1 MSSKRVILFLLIF
14 IFLLLSVIFPPR
26 KVEAFS
32 GSGAGT
38 AGDPFQITTCAQLQ
52 EISDDLDASY
62 RLENNISC
70 TAETSVGGSLWNSGA
85 GFAPIGS
92 LTEGS
97 QFTGT
102 LNGNSFK
109 VTGLFISRAATN
121 YVGLFGAVYVGG
133 TVSNI
138 GLEDV
143 NITGNGFTGGL
154 AGQNVGTITGSYT
167 MGTVIGNGTMVGG
180 LIGAS
185 TSGSITNSY
194 STVSVTSTA
203 DDVGGLVGRNLAQLT
218 KSYASGTVNGNN
230 NVGGLVGNNNSGTI
244 ANSYAKGTVTGSDT
258 VGGLVGMS
266 FNFGSITDSY
276 STGAVTGTTNV
287 GGLVGNDTSTVS
299 NSFWDNQT
307 SGQATSDGGTGKTT
321 AQMKV
326 VATFT
331 DTETVGLT
339 TAWDFVNNPNDDV
352 GNDDVWNIS
361 SANNSGY
368 PFLSWQVFPVSTA
381 TPTPTPQGSADSLST
396 PSAPTCGSVKPI
408 GILDL
413 FQIES
418 NSTSAKLYFTT
429 LRNNVTGYSIV
440 YGFKEG
446 EERFGANISYSGPKW
461 IIDTTIH
468 RLTPNT
474 TYYFRVKPLNSCN
487 GGEWSS
493 SLMVKTGGSNTQVTV
508 YYKNFLS
515 RIQSFTSN
523 VLGQSTSVGSLQ
535 SDSVQTPA
543 INSCSYEVISGDS
556 LWAIAHKKF
565 GLGIQYSQIVKLNPN
580 LDSSSMIYPG
590 QILTLCY

>member
-1 MSSKRVILFLLIF
+1 MSSKRAILLIF
-14 IFLLLSVIFPPR
+14 IFLLLSVIFPPK

-62 RLENNISC
+62 RLENNIAC
-70 TAETSVGGSLWNSGA
+70 TAATSEGGSLWNSGA

-138 GLEDV
+138 GLEDAD
-143 NITGNGFTGGL
+143 ITGNGLTGGL

-167 MGTVIGNGTMVGG
+167 TGTVTGNGTMVGG
-180 LIGAS
+180 LVGAS

-194 STVSVTSTA
+194 STVSVNSTA

-266 FNFGSITDSY
+266 FNFGSITNSY

-287 GGLVGNDTSTVS
+287 GGFAGNDTSTVS

-307 SGQATSDGGTGKTT
+307 SGQTTSDGGTGKTT

-331 DTETVGLT
+331 DTATTGLSE
-339 TAWDFVNNPNDDV
+339 AWDFVNNPNNDA

-368 PFLSWQVFPVSTA
+368 PFLSWQTFPAS
-381 TPTPTPQGSADSLST
+381 TPTPTPAVSSSST
-396 PSAPTCGSVKPI
+396 SSSSSSPSAPSCTASKPI
-408 GILDL
+408 GIPDL
-413 FQIES
+413 FQIDVQ
-418 NSTSAKLYFTT
+418 STTAKLYFTT
-429 LRNNVTGYSIV
+429 LRNNISGYTLA
-440 YGFKEG
+440 YGFREG

-461 IIDTTIH
+461 IIDTTINY
-468 RLTPNT
+468 LAPNT
-474 TYYFRVKPLNSCN
+474 TYYFKVKPLNDCN
-487 GGEWSS
+487 GGEWSN
-493 SLMVKTGGSNTQVTV
+493 SLMVKTGGSNSQITE

-515 RIQSFTSN
+515 RIQGFTSN
-523 VLGQSTSVGSLQ
+523 VLGQSTSVSLSQ
-535 SDSVQTPA
+535 SNNIQTAA
-543 INSCSYEVISGDS
+543 INSCSYEVVSDDS
-556 LWAIAHKKF
+556 LWTIAQRKF
-565 GLGIQYSQIVKLNPN
+565 GLGTLYFQIMKLNPD
-580 LDSSSMIYPG
+580 LDSSYLIYPG
-590 QILTLCY
+590 QVLTLCQ